1 MKGSLLLS
9 AQCRVSANS
18 KRLNPIGCCQSSQIL
33 LLYQILVREKSKS
46 TQNISFIGVNCKMF
60 NINLD
65 EKVTNTDKP
74 EYNIGI
80 KFREKRVQQKEI
92 NNKKEED
99 NNDIED

>member
-1 MKGSLLLS
+1 MS
-9 AQCRVSANS
+9 RVSYFKEVKPHRVLSIFTNIIAIPN
-18 KRLNPIGCCQSSQIL
+18 ISQ
-33 LLYQILVREKSKS
+33 RKSKS